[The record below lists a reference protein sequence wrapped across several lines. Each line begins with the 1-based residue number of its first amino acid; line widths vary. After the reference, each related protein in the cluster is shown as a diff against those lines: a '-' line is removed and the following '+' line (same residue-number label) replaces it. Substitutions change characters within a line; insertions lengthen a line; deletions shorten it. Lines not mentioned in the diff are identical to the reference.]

1 MNLILIGINHRT
13 APLEIR
19 ERLWLSDNELPAVL
33 AQLKEKFF
41 AECFIVSTCNRTE
54 LYGIVNGSKA
64 SGSRQAVADAAT
76 EMLLESR
83 SAHDFIRKEHLYQ
96 IFDFHAA
103 THLFKVASG
112 IDSMV
117 VGDIQILGQVKNHYS
132 LAVDQNATGVHLNRL
147 LQTALHVGKRARTET
162 TISQG
167 AVSVSYAAVEL
178 ATKIFTNL
186 SDKKILLIGAG
197 ETGELTAKNLID
209 RGISSLFITN
219 RTQARAEE
227 LVNKLDGTVVPF
239 DQFESVLLE
248 MDVVIS
254 SVTATGHILG
264 IEPIRRSVKAR
275 SNTPMLLIDLGVPR
289 NIDPIVNTLENVFLY
304 DLDSLSKIVSRNLD
318 RRRGEI
324 AAINAII
331 LEELTGLR
339 HWFESLQVGPTISDL
354 RDLFERVRSDEVK
367 KHINRFATQDR
378 ELLEL
383 VTTRII
389 NKLLHLPSTNLK
401 NGNGESTEEQ
411 HNRVSIVRGLFGLRM
426 HQKINPLSEDSKEE

>member
-1 MNLILIGINHRT
+1 MNLVLIGINHRT

-19 ERLWLSDNELPAVL
+19 ERLWYSDNELAPALVR
-33 AQLKEKFF
+33 LKDKFF
-41 AECFIVSTCNRTE
+41 SECFIVSTCNRTE
-54 LYGIVNGSKA
+54 LYGIVDGSNA
-64 SGSRQAVADAAT
+64 FEPRQAVADAAA
-76 EMLLESR
+76 EMLVESKSTR
-83 SAHDFIRKEHLYQ
+83 DVVRKEYLYQ
-96 IFDFHAA
+96 LFDFQAA
-103 THLFKVASG
+103 SHLFKVASG
-112 IDSMV
+112 IDSMII
-117 VGDIQILGQVKNHYS
+117 GDIQILGQVKSHYT
-132 LAVDQNATGVHLNRL
+132 LAVNHHATGPYLNRL
-147 LQTALHVGKRARTET
+147 VQTALHVGKRARTET
-162 TISQG
+162 SISQG

-178 ATKIFTNL
+178 ATKIFSNL
-186 SDKKILLIGAG
+186 SDKKILLVGAG

-227 LVNKLDGTVVPF
+227 LVSKLNGTVVPF
-239 DQFESVLLE
+239 DRFESNLLQ

-254 SVTATGHILG
+254 SVTTTNYILG
-264 IEPIRRSVKAR
+264 IDVIRNIMKAR

-289 NIDPIVNTLENVFLY
+289 NIDPAVNTLENVFLY
-304 DLDSLSKIVSRNLD
+304 DLDSLSKIVTQNLD
-318 RRRGEI
+318 RRRAEI

-354 RDLFERVRSDEVK
+354 RGLFERVRSDEVK
-367 KHINRFATQDR
+367 KHINKFSTQDR

-389 NKLLHLPSTNLK
+389 NKLLHLPSINLK

-411 HNRVSIVRGLFGLRM
+411 HHRISIVRGLFGLRKS
-426 HQKINPLSEDSKEE
+426 HTIDQLSEASKKE